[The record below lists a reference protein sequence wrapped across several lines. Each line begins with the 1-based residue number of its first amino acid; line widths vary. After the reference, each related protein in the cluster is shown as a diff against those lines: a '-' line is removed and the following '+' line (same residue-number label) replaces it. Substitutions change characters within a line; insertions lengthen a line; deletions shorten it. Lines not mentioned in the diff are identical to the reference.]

1 MKQLKITLVKSPIG
15 ILKNQKATLKAL
27 GLGKVGSSSLRVD
40 NKEVRAMIKTVAHL
54 VSVVEGVRPGYE
66 GGQTPL
72 FKRLPK
78 RGFTNVSHKEY
89 AIVNLGEIEK
99 EFEAGS
105 VVDLA
110 SLKAAGL
117 VKKEYEGVKI
127 LGEGELTKAL
137 TFKVV
142 KVTKSAQ
149 EKISKAGGTVEVA

>member
-1 MKQLKITLVKSPIG
+1 MKLNEL
-15 ILKNQKATLKAL
+15 
-27 GLGKVGSSSLRVD
+27 
-40 NKEVRAMIKTVAHL
+40 KTVEGAKHSKKRL
-54 VSVVEGVRPGYE
+54 GRGIGSGNGKTAGRGAKGQNARSGGGVRPGYE

-99 EFEAGS
+99 KFEAGS